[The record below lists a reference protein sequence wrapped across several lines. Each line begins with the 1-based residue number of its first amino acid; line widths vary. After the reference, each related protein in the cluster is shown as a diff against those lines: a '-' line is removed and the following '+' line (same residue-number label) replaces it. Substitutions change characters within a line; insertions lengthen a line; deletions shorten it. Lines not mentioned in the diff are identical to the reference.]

1 MDYIHHR
8 GHAGPSGISHAM
20 HQFPPE
26 KAHQPLLSEL
36 VHQLKRKKRKSK
48 LGAIF
53 RRSNYGCAY
62 SDVPNNRTPLLI
74 NFDKFFLPPRLF
86 FNTNEK

>member
-1 MDYIHHR
+1 MDYIDHR

-36 VHQLKRKKRKSK
+36 VHQLKMKIKIEIRCF
-48 LGAIF
+48 LVEVIIIVLHF
-53 RRSNYGCAY
+53 
-62 SDVPNNRTPLLI
+62 LLI
-74 NFDKFFLPPRLF
+74 NRLPIHCTMYLLKIKKKIK
-86 FNTNEK
+86 EMSLVM

>member
-1 MDYIHHR
+1 MDYIDHR

-36 VHQLKRKKRKSK
+36 VHQLKIKIEIKVMS
-48 LGAIF
+48 GAI
-53 RRSNYGCAY
+53 
-62 SDVPNNRTPLLI
+62 
-74 NFDKFFLPPRLF
+74 
-86 FNTNEK
+86 

>member
-36 VHQLKRKKRKSK
+36 VHQLKKEIKIKIRCY
-48 LGAIF
+48 LVEFIIM
-53 RRSNYGCAY
+53 NE
-62 SDVPNNRTPLLI
+62 RT
-74 NFDKFFLPPRLF
+74 RA
-86 FNTNEK
+86 